1 MDYPVKLERDD
12 NDTILVSFP
21 DFPEAHTYGDNV
33 EDALMHA
40 PDALATVIDAYI
52 KDRRDIPA
60 PSARVTKHRVT
71 VPALIEAKIRLYET
85 MREAKIG
92 KSELAKRL
100 DWHLPQ
106 VDRLLAMTHGSKL
119 EQLETAFRALGKR
132 LVIDV
137 EDVTVR
143 RGPTK
148 VGASSAPAH
157 LRISTVG
164 TTPMIISGAPPAAK
178 RRFRRRIFSQS
189 QSAAGRRVGE
199 RRPAPRATTGCRS
212 RGHPTRCTPTGRRSQ
227 PLPKPAPRTTAPDHQ
242 EDTRANQRRHV
253 CVSLA
258 GPAAGVPCSE
268 PDRSPSPSHCC
279 SSAV

>member
-52 KDRRDIPA
+52 KDRRDIPS
-60 PSARVTKHRVT
+60 PSARMTKHRVT

-119 EQLETAFRALGKR
+119 EQLETAFRAMGKR

-143 RGPTK
+143 RAQPK
-148 VGASSAPAH
+148 SAPRH
-157 LRISTVG
+157 
-164 TTPMIISGAPPAAK
+164 
-178 RRFRRRIFSQS
+178 
-189 QSAAGRRVGE
+189 
-199 RRPAPRATTGCRS
+199 
-212 RGHPTRCTPTGRRSQ
+212 
-227 PLPKPAPRTTAPDHQ
+227 
-242 EDTRANQRRHV
+242 RRHNPA
-253 CVSLA
+253 SL
-258 GPAAGVPCSE
+258 PRHST
-268 PDRSPSPSHCC
+268 PDRKRHQRG
-279 SSAV
+279 